1 MKKFYKGMHQNN
13 VRVGIFTILTIAVF
27 IVCYA
32 WLTNRLHASSS
43 TQIRVLFEDVSG
55 LEIGDK
61 IMFKGMEVGRVK
73 EIQVRPNGIEVSGS
87 IRNDVVLKQGSLF
100 NIQDSSLMGGKCLSI
115 VQGDL
120 EQTLDMT
127 KVQAGM
133 PAQGLLIMVAKAA
146 TTLDA
151 VNTTLRTLNT
161 PGGLMDQ
168 SQKLIVNADQ
178 TVENIDGSISTLRQE
193 MLETLRKVELVTAQL
208 NAVIGDNRENVGK
221 IVSSAAP
228 AITNLNS
235 TLDSMK
241 VLASSLNQSVSRLQS
256 GQGTAGK
263 LLSDEELYAKLLESV
278 SSLELLIQ
286 DIKAHPHKYVKFS
299 LF

>member
-1 MKKFYKGMHQNN
+1 MKKFYTGMHRNN
-13 VRVGIFTILTIAVF
+13 VRVGIFTLLTIVVF
-27 IVCYA
+27 IICYA
-32 WLTNRLHASSS
+32 WLTNRLNANSS
-43 TQIRVLFEDVSG
+43 TPIRVLFEDISG

-61 IMFKGMEVGRVK
+61 IMFMGMEVGRVK
-73 EIQVRPNGIEVSGS
+73 EIQVRPNGIEVSGN
-87 IRNDVVLKQGSLF
+87 IRNDVALRQGSIF
-100 NIQDSSLMGGKCLSI
+100 NITDSSLMGGKCLSI

-120 EQTLDMT
+120 DQALDLS
-127 KVQAGM
+127 KVQRGM
-133 PAQGLLIMVAKAA
+133 PAEGLLIMVAKAA
-146 TTLDA
+146 ATLDA
-151 VNTTLRTLNT
+151 VNATLSALNT
-161 PGGLMDQ
+161 PGGLVDQ
-168 SQKLIVNADQ
+168 SQKLIQNADQ

-193 MLETLRKVELVTAQL
+193 ILVTLRKVDLVTAQL
-208 NAVIGDNRENVGK
+208 NGVIGDNRENVGK

-256 GQGTAGK
+256 GKGTAGK
-263 LLSDEELYAKLLESV
+263 LLSDEELYTKLLESV